1 MDHPLRAPLEIE
13 FDYTRSLGPVL
24 SQFMTGLRDRR
35 ILGARGADG
44 RVHAPPF
51 EYDPVSAE
59 PPGELTEVGSEGTV
73 VSWSWMPE
81 PLEGQP
87 LDGPFAWALIRLD
100 GADTA
105 MLHAVDA
112 GPGMGAAAAVMRT
125 GLRVRA
131 RWAASRVGSIRDIA
145 CFEPCDSSAP
155 VIGEPDDGDE
165 AQVGMTV
172 TPVRLHYEHTASPGE
187 SAYLRGLADR
197 RLLGQRCGVCGRVY
211 VPPRGTCP
219 VDGVP
224 TREEVELPET
234 GTVTTFC
241 VVNVAYPG
249 QRVTPPYVAAAV
261 LLDGADI
268 AFQHLI
274 LGCEPGE
281 VRMGLRVRAVWGD
294 AGTISHFAPAGEPD
308 AAVRELRE
316 VPVTS
321 PAAVVGF
328 AQAPCRVRPD
338 VTTSGV
344 EMLVPIFAEVLQA
357 TGLTKADI
365 GFWCSGSSDYLA
377 GRAFSFVQ
385 AVDAIGAVPPTMESH
400 VEMDAAWALYEA
412 WVKVLT
418 GEAEIALAYG
428 FGKSSGARA
437 AAGAGPAARPVPAR
451 AAVAGLGVGRG
462 AAGPARPGR
471 RAVDREGHGGGGRA
485 QPGGCFG

>member
-1 MDHPLRAPLEIE
+1 VDHPLRAPLEIE

-59 PPGELTEVGSEGTV
+59 PPGALTEVGPEGTV

-87 LDGPFAWALIRLD
+87 LSVPFAWALIRLD
-100 GADTA
+100 GADTV

-112 GPGMGAAAAVMRT
+112 GPGMGPEIGRAAVMRT

-145 CFEPCDSSAP
+145 CFEPCDSSAL
-155 VIGEPDDGDE
+155 VIAEPAGRDE
-165 AQVGMTV
+165 TAVGMTV

-219 VDGVP
+219 ADGVP

-241 VVNVAYPG
+241 VVNVGYPG

-294 AGTISHFAPAGEPD
+294 AGTISGFAPAGEPD
-308 AAVRELRE
+308 A
-316 VPVTS
+316 P
-321 PAAVVGF
+321 
-328 AQAPCRVRPD
+328 
-338 VTTSGV
+338 
-344 EMLVPIFAEVLQA
+344 
-357 TGLTKADI
+357 
-365 GFWCSGSSDYLA
+365 Y
-377 GRAFSFVQ
+377 
-385 AVDAIGAVPPTMESH
+385 ES
-400 VEMDAAWALYEA
+400 Y
-412 WVKVLT
+412 
-418 GEAEIALAYG
+418 
-428 FGKSSGARA
+428 ARF
-437 AAGAGPAARPVPAR
+437 
-451 AAVAGLGVGRG
+451 L
-462 AAGPARPGR
+462 
-471 RAVDREGHGGGGRA
+471 
-485 QPGGCFG
+485 